1 MDTNL
6 DGHEIKKERSIQ
18 KKKKKKK
25 RVHISAHLNWNP
37 NSVPE
42 FNTGSNLSWHIFIV
56 YWSRGAFK
64 F

>member
-25 RVHISAHLNWNP
+25 
-37 NSVPE
+37 E
-42 FNTGSNLSWHIFIV
+42 GSYFSTP
-56 YWSRGAFK
+56 
-64 F
+64 